1 MEPEAK
7 PITKISI
14 LFVEDDEFVLELQAF
29 ALSAKYPEIDFY
41 TAING
46 NIGLGLFKTH
56 MPEIVLTDINMSG
69 MGGMQMTENIRAVK
83 PDTKFIAIT
92 GKASE
97 NGGNRKLTLRDS
109 TGKNIEFNHIIVKPV
124 DMSELFA
131 AVDQC
136 IGEIAAEIPWK

>member
-1 MEPEAK
+1 MC
-7 PITKISI
+7 
-14 LFVEDDEFVLELQAF
+14 
-29 ALSAKYPEIDFY
+29 
-41 TAING
+41 
-46 NIGLGLFKTH
+46 
-56 MPEIVLTDINMSG
+56 
-69 MGGMQMTENIRAVK
+69 GMQMTENIRAVK

-97 NGGNRKLTLRDS
+97 NGKLTLRDS